1 MKLAKGGDPLSF
13 GWGYRIIRGVIGF
26 LFRTLTRLEVK
37 GLELVPD
44 HGPYLLVVN
53 HLHWLDSPLLMV
65 AMPHPVRVFA
75 GEKWGKH
82 WFIGPMMRLVN
93 AIFVNR
99 GEVDRRALPAPEASR
114 AALGTGTYVGPRSP
128 IEEMLAGF
136 FREML
141 GLPAVGIHDNFF
153 ELGGNSLLLVRAH
166 ERLRPLFGAR
176 PPSVVELFEYS
187 TVASL
192 AERLRSDGPG
202 STDDARGAREER
214 ARQGRD
220 RLEQRRRRRQEVVAS
235 GEDEGGA

>member
-37 GLELVPD
+37 GLDLVPD

-99 GEVDRRALPAPEASR
+99 GEVDRRALREALATAQAGGVLGMAPEGTRSKTGGLQR
-114 AALGTGTYVGPRSP
+114 GRSGAAY
-128 IEEMLAGF
+128 LAYHSGA
-136 FREML
+136 RL
-141 GLPAVGIHDNFF
+141 LPAVCTGQEHAVSSA
-153 ELGGNSLLLVRAH
+153 LH
-166 ERLRPLFGAR
+166 LR
-176 PPSVVELFEYS
+176 
-187 TVASL
+187 
-192 AERLRSDGPG
+192 
-202 STDDARGAREER
+202 R
-214 ARQGRD
+214 ARVRVVFGQPFDPPPVSGKVTSAHLDSFTEEIMRRLAVLLPQEYRGVYADVPVDNHSHQG
-220 RLEQRRRRRQEVVAS
+220 A
-235 GEDEGGA
+235 